1 MYVNIN
7 LMDDKQKIDFNLIPQ
22 WWAICLKGDCP
33 QAQNCLR
40 RIAFDNMPKGTNA
53 WKCLMAEAMVP
64 VEADGRCKFYAKNE
78 LVKFAYGFDE
88 MMKKVNSR
96 DGRFGIRMDLTSY
109 FGSKGTYYRS
119 KHGERQLSPAD
130 QQKVLSV
137 FAQYGFSGDDYR
149 FDRYED
155 GYELEC
161 DR

>member
-1 MYVNIN
+1 
-7 LMDDKQKIDFNLIPQ
+7 MDDKQKIDFNLIPQ
-22 WWAICLKGDCP
+22 WWAICLNGDCP

-40 RIAFDNMPKGTNA
+40 RIAFCNMPKGTNA
-53 WKCLMAEAMVP
+53 WKCLMTEAMVP

-155 GYELEC
+155 GYELEY